1 MYCRADGSAVE
12 HFPHTEGVT
21 GSNPVPPR
29 RSRVGADVAQQAE
42 QLIRNQQVI
51 SSILIVGLIKRR
63 NEMDD
68 KKVIG
73 SYETTEE
80 LGRGGMSIVYKADH
94 PTLSKKVAI
103 KLLSPSLSQ
112 DPKFIE
118 RFKNEA
124 KLLSSFR
131 HQNIVSI
138 IDFGEE
144 NKQYYIVMDF
154 IEGYT
159 IRQMIQQTGP
169 MSLKISLNVMK
180 SVASAISYT
189 HRKGIIH
196 RDLKSSNIMIDHTG
210 RILVTD
216 FGLSKD
222 ISLKSIPET
231 TMQSN
236 DIAGTFGY
244 IAPEQL
250 DPKIG
255 NIDERTDIY
264 SLGVVFYEMVTS
276 QLPFSEKN
284 APINLAYMH
293 LSVVPEAPSKLRK
306 DLLPKAEQV
315 IMKMLEKDP
324 LKRYQSFDEVV
335 SAVSEIEDIAKYYRE
350 STGDAS
356 GSFFEIVTEDQ
367 SFTKSV
373 EEFNKTFENRPNEPK
388 NFDDSPLIG
397 KIIQNR
403 YRIEKLLLKRIL
415 SNLYLGYDMQQK
427 QPVTIQIPNETRPTF
442 RARLER
448 EIETMKQV
456 DHPNFVQFLDI
467 INEEETFYVIRE
479 YIEGRSIKNLLD
491 SGKVAIDKAVAIVV
505 SILDGLVFL
514 HGRNIVHRDI
524 NSDVIMVTNDLTA
537 KITTLGITRVE
548 DASSVSSGEFLG
560 IVQYTAPEQI
570 TQSKSDARSDLYSIG
585 ILLFELLTGKPPFSS
600 PLPVDVMD
608 MHLKKIPRF
617 PDQMQ
622 NQIPLNLQRIVLKAL
637 SKSPDQR
644 YQTAQEFQNELK
656 HFMKNHLHPEAES
669 DEVYGSESSME
680 DRQNTDISSEVYN
693 NILESNKNSPKN
705 LSFSIK
711 KGSNS
716 SSQKK
721 KPKKD
726 MDDMITE
733 NIKPK
738 ETKQAVAF
746 EVSKTSPKKKKSS
759 PFLLPLLLPLVLLIL
774 GYLFFPQISGIFKQ
788 SPAKTTSPK
797 TSTTPMVLKE
807 NQKTIFP
814 SFEPFTV
821 SFILN
826 EQVSQ
831 ILIEQLPQ
839 EVKILSS
846 SLQDNTFKAEFL
858 SEFVSIKTPFVARL
872 IGLDATK
879 KEVFSQDFIFTTENK
894 DMIMIQFS
902 LGSSFY
908 EKTTLKGTESLDF
921 EIQPL
926 LQHFNIY
933 LPLRFIVDT
942 FNGQLEYDFPQN
954 MITIKNLE
962 DESYRFFL
970 YQNKYYAG
978 EKLFPVNPILEVEDR
993 AYLPIFLFSEKR
1005 VSILPFLLV
1014 KMEMRLFPSS
1024 S

>member
-1 MYCRADGSAVE
+1 
-12 HFPHTEGVT
+12 
-21 GSNPVPPR
+21 
-29 RSRVGADVAQQAE
+29 
-42 QLIRNQQVI
+42 
-51 SSILIVGLIKRR
+51 
-63 NEMDD
+63 MDE

-73 SYETTEE
+73 PYETTEE

-138 IDFGEE
+138 IDFGED

-169 MSLKISLNVMK
+169 MSLKIALNVMK

-222 ISLKSIPET
+222 ISLKSIPDT

-293 LSVVPEAPSKLRK
+293 LSVIPELPSKLRK

-324 LKRYQSFDEVV
+324 LKRYQSFDEIV

-367 SFTKSV
+367 SFTKSI
-373 EEFNKTFENRPNEPK
+373 EEFNKTFENKPTEPK
-388 NFDDSPLIG
+388 THDESPLIG

-448 EIETMKQV
+448 EIETMKQI

-467 INEEETFYVIRE
+467 INEGETFYVIRE
-479 YIEGRSIKNLLD
+479 YIDGRSVKNLLD
-491 SGKVAIDKAVAIVV
+491 SGKIDIDKAVEIVI
-505 SILDGLVFL
+505 SILDGLIFL
-514 HGRNIVHRDI
+514 HGRSIVHRDI
-524 NSDVIMVTNDLTA
+524 NSDVIMITNDLKA

-570 TQSKSDARSDLYSIG
+570 TQSKSDARSDLYSVG

-617 PDQMQ
+617 PDQLQ
-622 NQIPLNLQRIVLKAL
+622 NQIPLNLQRVVLKAL

-656 HFMKNHLHPEAES
+656 HFMKNHLNPGSELS
-669 DEVYGSESSME
+669 DEAYSSEASMGS
-680 DRQNTDISSEVYN
+680 RQDKDVSSEVYN
-693 NILESNKNSPKN
+693 NILENNKNSPKN

-711 KGSNS
+711 KSATS
-716 SSQKK
+716 ASQKK
-721 KPKKD
+721 KPKRD

-738 ETKQAVAF
+738 QEKQAVSFDVANTR
-746 EVSKTSPKKKKSS
+746 EKSRKKSS
-759 PFLLPLLLPLVLLIL
+759 FLLPLALILLVSVL
-774 GYLFFPQISGIFKQ
+774 GYLFYPQLSGLFPTNPSKVVTPKPLA
-788 SPAKTTSPK
+788 SPI
-797 TSTTPMVLKE
+797 VLEE
-807 NQKTIFP
+807 NQATSFP

-821 SFILN
+821 NFVLN
-826 EQVSQ
+826 EEVAQV
-831 ILIEQLPQ
+831 LVEQLPQ
-839 EVKILSS
+839 EVKLVSS
-846 SLQDNTFKAEFL
+846 SMKDKTFKAEFM
-858 SEFVSIKTPFVARL
+858 SELVSIKTPFVARL
-872 IGLDATK
+872 VGLDAAQK
-879 KEVFSQDFIFTTENK
+879 QIFSKDFIFTTENK

-902 LGSSFY
+902 LGSTFY
-908 EKTTLKGTESLDF
+908 KKTTQKGTENLDF
-921 EIQPL
+921 EVQPL
-926 LQHFNIY
+926 LHHFNIY
-933 LPLRFIVDT
+933 LPLRFIIDT
-942 FNGQLEYDFPQN
+942 FDGQLEYDFPQN
-954 MITIKNLE
+954 MITIKNLG
-962 DESYRFFL
+962 DETYRFFL

-978 EKLFPVNPILEVEDR
+978 EKLFSVNPILEVEDR
-993 AYLPIFLFSEKR
+993 AYLPIFLFSEKKGLYTTISPGESGNALISVIKLR
-1005 VSILPFLLV
+1005 
-1014 KMEMRLFPSS
+1014 
-1024 S
+1024 

>member
-1 MYCRADGSAVE
+1 
-12 HFPHTEGVT
+12 
-21 GSNPVPPR
+21 
-29 RSRVGADVAQQAE
+29 
-42 QLIRNQQVI
+42 
-51 SSILIVGLIKRR
+51 
-63 NEMDD
+63 MDE

-73 SYETTEE
+73 PYETTEE

-138 IDFGEE
+138 IDFGED

-169 MSLKISLNVMK
+169 MSLKIALNVMK

-293 LSVVPEAPSKLRK
+293 LSVVPELPSKLRK

-315 IMKMLEKDP
+315 IMKMIEKDP
-324 LKRYQSFDEVV
+324 LKRYQSFDEIV

-367 SFTKSV
+367 SFTKSI
-373 EEFNKTFENRPNEPK
+373 EEFNKTFESKPIETKPH
-388 NFDDSPLIG
+388 DDSPLIG

-467 INEEETFYVIRE
+467 INEEDTFYVIRE
-479 YIEGRSIKNLLD
+479 YIDGRSVKNLLD
-491 SGKVAIDKAVAIVV
+491 SGKIDIDKAVEIVI
-505 SILDGLVFL
+505 SILDGLIFL
-514 HGRNIVHRDI
+514 HGRSIIHRDI
-524 NSDVIMVTNDLTA
+524 NSDVIMITNDLKA

-570 TQSKSDARSDLYSIG
+570 TQSKSDARSDLYSVG

-617 PDQMQ
+617 PDQLQ

-656 HFMKNHLHPEAES
+656 HFMKNHLSPNSELS
-669 DEVYGSESSME
+669 DEAYSGEVSSGS
-680 DRQNTDISSEVYN
+680 RQDQDISSEVYN
-693 NILESNKNSPKN
+693 TILESNKNSPKN

-711 KGSNS
+711 KGSS
-716 SSQKK
+716 SVAPKK
-721 KPKKD
+721 KPKRD

-738 ETKQAVAF
+738 QEKQAVSF
-746 EVSKTSPKKKKSS
+746 DMDNTHEKSKRKPTV
-759 PFLLPLLLPLVLLIL
+759 LLPLALVLMLAVL
-774 GYLFFPQISGIFKQ
+774 GYLFYPQLSGIFTSN
-788 SPAKTTSPK
+788 SPKTTSTKPALA
-797 TSTTPMVLKE
+797 PIVLAE
-807 NQKTIFP
+807 NQSTSFP
-814 SFEPFTV
+814 SFEPYTINFN
-821 SFILN
+821 LN
-826 EQVSQ
+826 QSVAQVVV
-831 ILIEQLPQ
+831 EQLPQ
-839 EVKILSS
+839 EVKLLSS
-846 SLQDNTFKAEFL
+846 SLQDKTFKMEL
-858 SEFVSIKTPFVARL
+858 MSELVSIKTPFVARL
-872 IGLDATK
+872 VGLDASQK
-879 KEVFSQDFIFTTENK
+879 QVFSKDFIFTSENK

-902 LGSSFY
+902 LGSTLY
-908 EKTTLKGTESLDF
+908 KKTTQKGTENLDF
-921 EIQPL
+921 EVQPL
-926 LQHFNIY
+926 LHHFNIY
-933 LPLRFIVDT
+933 LPLRFIIDT
-942 FNGQLEYDFPQN
+942 FDGQLEYDFPQN
-954 MITIKNLE
+954 MITIKNLGE
-962 DESYRFFL
+962 ETYRFFL

-978 EKLFPVNPILEVEDR
+978 EKLYPVNPILEIEDR
-993 AYLPIFLFSEKR
+993 AYLPIFLFSEKKGLYTTISPGENGNALISVIKLR
-1005 VSILPFLLV
+1005 
-1014 KMEMRLFPSS
+1014 
-1024 S
+1024 